1 MRDHTGNAMNEG
13 TPAADTRRKYLG
25 DVGAVHRGMELDVP
39 CLAGYLEAAIRGFR
53 GPLAVQQFDGGQSN
67 PTYLL
72 HTPEAKFVLRRR
84 PPGVLLESAHQ
95 VHREYRVMSALY
107 GAGFPVPEPVTMCF
121 DEEVIGSQFYVMR
134 FVAGRIFCD
143 CRMPDLSPDERATVF
158 DSVNET
164 LARLHTLDPQRLGLG
179 DFGRPGNYFAR
190 QVARWSRQYEGSRTD
205 DITEMDK
212 LVAWLPA
219 AVPPD
224 DGRVG
229 VIHGDFSFHNVMIDP
244 ATGRVAAVIDWELST
259 LGHPL
264 GDLSYHLMEWYRPDG
279 ADVRGTLRGADLA
292 ALGIPTLEQYAARYA
307 ERTGLDVHGIAPFYR
322 AFNLFRVAAILQG
335 VAHRAAL
342 GNAAASNA
350 PEVGRLVRPLAIA
363 AWREAQEAGAT

>member
-1 MRDHTGNAMNEG
+1 MENDTTNLGEA
-13 TPAADTRRKYLG
+13 TPAPADAPRKYLG
-25 DVGAVHRGMELDVP
+25 DVGAVHRGMELDAQR
-39 CLAGYLEAAIRGFR
+39 LARYLEATIKGFR

-72 HTPEAKFVLRRR
+72 HTPAAKFVLRRR

-95 VHREYRVMSALY
+95 VHREFRVMSALH
-107 GAGFPVPEPVTMCF
+107 GAGFPVPEPVAMCF

-143 CRMPDLSPDERATVF
+143 CRMPDLSADERATVF

-164 LARLHTLDPQRLGLG
+164 LARLHTLDPQGLGLG

-205 DITEMDK
+205 DIVEMDK
-212 LVAWLPA
+212 LVGWLPA
-219 AVPPD
+219 AVPSD

-244 ATGRVAAVIDWELST
+244 GTGRVAAVIDWELST
-259 LGHPL
+259 LGHPM

-279 ADVRGTLRGADLA
+279 VDVRGTLRGADLA

-307 ERTGLDVHGIAPFYR
+307 ERTGFAVHGIAPFYR

-335 VAHRAAL
+335 VAHRATQ

-350 PEVGRLVRPLAIA
+350 LEVGRLVKPLAIA